1 MAKIIDY
8 KVSLENNGHGILL
21 VQHELGQ
28 DFQELCDLG
37 YVHGKP
43 AQEVNE
49 LANYALQEHD
59 LSVATEL
66 VSVWEDSMKD
76 QKDDLSLVRNEMRK
90 VLKELS
96 NKNIST
102 TEKKDKL
109 PIYQTMCATAQ
120 MIINSAKLELALQTI
135 NTAKKQIK

>member
-1 MAKIIDY
+1 MSKIIDY
-8 KVSLENNGHGILL
+8 KVSLENNGHGILM
-21 VQHELGQ
+21 VQYNIGE

-49 LANYALQEHD
+49 LADYALQEHD

-76 QKDDLSLVRNEMRK
+76 QKDDLSFVRTKMRA
-90 VLKELS
+90 VLRELS
-96 NKNIST
+96 NKEISM
-102 TEKKDKL
+102 TEKKEKL
-109 PIYQTMCATAQ
+109 GIYQTMCAASQ